1 MNTIRKTLMSYKDEE
16 YAMFTVKL
24 APGIKLEEVIG
35 VRLPNLRK
43 IAKEI
48 IKNNEYAD
56 FLNDLPHKYY
66 DENILHSII
75 LSYLKD
81 YDEVINYVDAFL
93 PYVNNWAMC
102 DTIRPHSFD
111 KHKDKLIKKIKEW
124 MKIKD
129 VYTRRFAIDMLMTFY
144 LDEDFKEEYLK
155 IPASVKT
162 DEYYLRMM
170 IAWYYATALAKKY
183 DETISYLENNVLD
196 IWIHNKTIQKA
207 IESYR
212 ISDQQKEYLRTLRRK
227 G

>member
-183 DETISYLENNVLD
+183 DETIPYLENNVLD